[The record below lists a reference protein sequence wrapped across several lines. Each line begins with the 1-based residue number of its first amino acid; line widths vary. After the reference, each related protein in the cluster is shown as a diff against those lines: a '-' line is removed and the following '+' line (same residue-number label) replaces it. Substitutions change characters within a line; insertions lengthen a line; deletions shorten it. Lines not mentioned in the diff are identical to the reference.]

1 MHFKIGLAILLGLL
15 CIQPVSAQ
23 RQLALLKG
31 DKIITKYG
39 EGEYI
44 RFQRKGEDGFIHAII
59 TGIHP
64 GYFMLG
70 VDTIFTYD
78 VDRIDIRKKSQR
90 NYKISAIGSRIIQAG
105 ILLLVAD
112 VFNTI
117 VIMDKKYLWN
127 DASNASLMIIGI
139 GGLMQFVNNDSFKL
153 NHKRKLATLN
163 LQQPSGK

>member
-1 MHFKIGLAILLGLL
+1 MHFKIAIAILSGLL
-15 CIQPVSAQ
+15 CIQQVGAQ

-64 GYFMLG
+64 GYFMVG
-70 VDTIFTYD
+70 RDSVFTYD
-78 VDRIDIRKKSQR
+78 VARIDIRKKSQR
-90 NYKISAIGSRIIQAG
+90 NYKVSAIGSRFMQAG
-105 ILLLVAD
+105 VLLLVAD

-117 VIMDKKYLWN
+117 VIMDRKYLWN
-127 DASNASLMIIGI
+127 DASNASLVIIGV
-139 GGLMQFVNNDSFKL
+139 GGLMQFINNNSFKL
-153 NHKRKLATLN
+153 NHRRKLATLN
-163 LQQPSGK
+163 LQ

>member
-1 MHFKIGLAILLGLL
+1 MLFKIALVVLSGLL
-15 CIQPVSAQ
+15 CIHRVEAQ

-70 VDTIFTYD
+70 SDSVFTYE

-90 NYKISAIGSRIIQAG
+90 NYKASLIGSRIIQAG
-105 ILLLVAD
+105 VLLLVAD
-112 VFNTI
+112 VFNAI
-117 VIMDKKYLWN
+117 VIRDINYRWN
-127 DASNASLMIIGI
+127 DASNASLIMIGV
-139 GGLMQFVNNDSFKL
+139 GGLLQFVNNDNFKL
-153 NHKRKLATLN
+153 SHRRKLATLN
-163 LQQPSGK
+163 LQ